1 MRAPRALEA
10 AERATGGPGTLPE
23 AVCEALTAHHDEAF
37 VAWHEA
43 SPAECAYLRSIATRP
58 DGATS

>member
-1 MRAPRALEA
+1 MRAPRGPWRLPS
-10 AERATGGPGTLPE
+10 GPGTLPE
-23 AVCEALTAHHDEAF
+23 AVCEALTAHRDEAF